1 AVTGSPLRNR
11 LTFSAGACEPTVSA
25 GGASS
30 PEGLGTAFSAAS
42 VQPGSEEPLG
52 DNVGVREQPATSSN
66 NPIHKRIMTSPR
78 WSERGSQSR
87 FDCGTRKS
95 RIQRQQGQ
103 RECRTEQ
110 RPRRRAERDG

>member
-1 AVTGSPLRNR
+1 MRNVGTKRHDAAAGIDEGTEVAAVMPANYTVTNL
-11 LTFSAGACEPTVSA
+11 EPTVSA

-78 WSERGSQSR
+78 WSQSGSHSR
-87 FDCGTRKS
+87 FD
-95 RIQRQQGQ
+95 
-103 RECRTEQ
+103 
-110 RPRRRAERDG
+110 